1 MTRTLVVL
9 LLSILPLAFCVPRE
23 LAYASVMPSAKI
35 VDIEYPERVLVNQR
49 FSVNV
54 TIRYV
59 YANWTIADLGIQD
72 LEEIAT
78 LDCIRYYLTG
88 SNVKTYSFNLTAPP
102 VEKTWHLEAITRYWF
117 KNNWLLDDLD
127 GRRSFWIDV
136 TNRLDLV
143 VKVPNERI
151 RIRIDGRE
159 YTGDSGGVI
168 RTEVQ
173 VGSHA
178 IEAQSILQL
187 TEDIRMLFSEWN
199 DGFTLNP
206 RKMLVNKPIVL
217 EAIYTMQYRLLV
229 ESPYEKCYGAGW
241 YDVNSTATFT
251 VSESVPARDM
261 TWVLGVRYRFQK
273 WSGDLTSSNPTSS
286 FVMDSPKKVSA
297 IWRIE
302 YDSAYVIS
310 LLLAGAAVTWA
321 VAYLKK
327 ERK

>member
-9 LLSILPLAFCVPRE
+9 LLSILPLAFCIPRE

-49 FSVNV
+49 FGVNV

-72 LEEIAT
+72 PEEIAT

-127 GRRSFWIDV
+127 GMKSFWVDV

-151 RIRIDGRE
+151 QIRVDGRE
-159 YTGDSGGVI
+159 YMGDSEGVI
-168 RTEVQ
+168 RIEVQ
-173 VGSHA
+173 QGTHV
-178 IEAQSILQL
+178 IEAQPILQL
-187 TEDIRMLFSEWN
+187 GEDARMFFSRWS
-199 DGFTLNP
+199 DGFRLNQ
-206 RKMLVNKPIVL
+206 RTILVNKPIVL
-217 EAIYTMQYRLLV
+217 EAIYTTQYRLIV
-229 ESPYEKCYGAGW
+229 ESSHEKCYGAGW

-251 VSESVPARDM
+251 VPESVTAGDL
-261 TWVLGVRYRFQK
+261 TWIFGIRYRFER
-273 WSGDLTSSNPTSS
+273 WSGDSTSSNSTSS
-286 FVMDSPKKVSA
+286 LVMDSPKRVLA
-297 IWRIE
+297 TWRIE
-302 YDSAYVIS
+302 YSSAYIIGLLVI
-310 LLLAGAAVTWA
+310 GAVVTWLT
-321 VAYLKK
+321 AYLKK